1 MKPHCQIPIPPV
13 WGSPRER
20 WVGGHQARWC
30 PGSPLRGRTSL
41 WLNSTRKC
49 AAVLVEHV
57 EKGTGGGT
65 GEFVIGLGNRDNEQ
79 PGGKRALF
87 GGEVIVGRQRPARV

>member
-1 MKPHCQIPIPPV
+1 
-13 WGSPRER
+13 
-20 WVGGHQARWC
+20 
-30 PGSPLRGRTSL
+30 L
-41 WLNSTRKC
+41 WLDSTRKC

-79 PGGKRALF
+79 PGGKQALF
-87 GGEVIVGRQRPARV
+87 GGEVIVAGSSLHASKVGFVSCDKMPLCFTSLLACEL